1 MFPVLFVAILLCGLL
16 LFFFCMFD
24 ILLTCSLVGTLSVL
38 YFPSPLLLYHR
49 LSFPLRSIFQRFPII
64 LFRIIVGRWIVERQN
79 LMTSYIY
86 STAYELGCIRS
97 GLTLFAKEQTFGV
110 QDREQSS
117 QFRGMTKSSK
127 ETLS

>member
-1 MFPVLFVAILLCGLL
+1 MLPVLFVAILLCGLL
-16 LFFFCMFD
+16 FGMSD
-24 ILLTCSLVGTLSVL
+24 ILLTCLLVGTLSVL

-49 LSFPLRSIFQRFPII
+49 ISFPLRSIFQRFPII
-64 LFRIIVGRWIVERQN
+64 SFRIIVGRWIVGRQN

-97 GLTLFAKEQTFGV
+97 GLTLFPKEQTFGV

-117 QFRGMTKSSK
+117 QFRAMTKSSK